1 MISAM
6 KRCTLI
12 VISLVALARPAGAL
26 PSQRDPWIELR
37 TASFTIFSNAD
48 ERKTRSFGED
58 LERLRDAL
66 DQISPGLAL
75 SSPVPTY
82 VFIFRDTVSFRPYQK
97 DYKGEPLEAGG
108 YFLSRPLA
116 SYLVISADP
125 AGEPR
130 PVLYHEFIHH
140 VMRNNYANLPLWL
153 HEGIAEYY
161 STFKVGPDEVRIG
174 LPVPEHLAW
183 LRRHN
188 LIPLTTLFAV
198 DESSPEYNESS
209 RRGGFYAES
218 WALVHYLIS
227 GNPDRRRQALE
238 YLRLAQAGASPD
250 RLLSQGL
257 TAEPAGLEREL
268 RSYVQR
274 YLFDSTRIP
283 LQGKANLAMEVRP
296 MAWPDVFYR
305 LGDLLAN
312 LDRREA
318 AAEYF
323 RAALAARADHE
334 PSLTGLG
341 QLEERAGNREA
352 SRAYYEKAARLAPDD
367 FLAQYLYAQDQ
378 LEDPGPDSLRQARA
392 ALERVV
398 KLRPDLG
405 EAWASLGY
413 SYQSEDRLPPEA
425 VQALEN
431 AHRLLPNRM
440 DVAHNL
446 AITYAR
452 TGQPA
457 KAEELIERVLV
468 PAGDAEKVESARE
481 ALLDEVQRRAE
492 ELIVD
497 DKVEEALPLLEEV
510 RTKTSRPDRRQAMA
524 SRIEEIR
531 GAVNFNTFVDRYN
544 QALELASRGDV
555 RGAAAILEPLMATT
569 TDPQQIERARSL
581 LDRLKPPKKKGKA
594 SGDG

>member
-1 MISAM
+1 M
-6 KRCTLI
+6 KRWILI
-12 VISLVALARPAGAL
+12 VIALAALARPASAL
-26 PSQRDPWIELR
+26 PQKRDPWIELR
-37 TASFTIFSNAD
+37 TASFTILSNAD
-48 ERKTRSFGED
+48 ERRTRAYGAD

-82 VFIFRDTVSFRPYQK
+82 VFVFKDTVSFRPYQK

-125 AGEPR
+125 AGEPQ

-140 VMRNNYANLPLWL
+140 VMRNNYAHLPLWL

-198 DESSPEYNESS
+198 NESSPEYNESS

-218 WALVHYLIS
+218 WVLVHYLIS

-257 TAEPAGLEREL
+257 TADPASLEREL
-268 RSYVQR
+268 RNYVQR

-283 LQGKANLAMEVRP
+283 IQGKANLAMEVRP

-312 LDRREA
+312 LDRPEA
-318 AAEYF
+318 ATEHF
-323 RAALAARADHE
+323 RAALAAQADHG

-341 QLEERAGNREA
+341 QIEEKAGNREA
-352 SRAYYEKAARLAPDD
+352 ARAYYEKAARLSPDD

-378 LEDPGPDSLRQARA
+378 LEEPGPDSLRQARA
-392 ALERVV
+392 ALNRVV

-405 EAWASLGY
+405 EAWANLGY
-413 SYQSEDRLPPEA
+413 SYQQEDQLPPEA
-425 VQALEN
+425 IQALEN
-431 AHRLLPNRM
+431 AHRLLPTRM

-446 AITYAR
+446 AIAYAR
-452 TGQPA
+452 TGRPA

-468 PAGDAEKVESARE
+468 PAGEAEKVASARE
-481 ALLDEVQRRAE
+481 ALLDELQRRAE
-492 ELIVD
+492 GLIAD
-497 DKVEEALPLLEEV
+497 DKVEEALPLLDEV
-510 RTKTSRPDRRQAMA
+510 RAKTSRPERRDEMA
-524 SRIEEIR
+524 KRIEEIR
-531 GAVNFNTFVDRYN
+531 GALNFNTFVERYN
-544 QALELASRGDV
+544 QAVELANQGDV
-555 RGAAAILEPLMATT
+555 RGAAAILEPLIATT
-569 TDPQQIERARSL
+569 QDPGQAQRARSL
-581 LDRLKPPKKKGKA
+581 LSRLQPAKKKSKGRP
-594 SGDG
+594 

>member
-1 MISAM
+1 M
-6 KRCTLI
+6 KRYILI
-12 VISLVALARPAGAL
+12 VTALMALARPAGAL

-37 TASFTIFSNAD
+37 TASFTIFSNTD
-48 ERKTRSFGED
+48 ERKTRAFGED

-97 DYKGEPLEAGG
+97 DYKGEPLAAGG
-108 YFLSRPLA
+108 YFLSRSLA
-116 SYLVISADP
+116 NYLVVSADP

-198 DESSPEYNESS
+198 DENSPEYNEAS

-218 WALVHYLIS
+218 WALMHYLIS

-238 YLRLAQAGASPD
+238 YLRLAQIGASPD

-257 TAEPAGLEREL
+257 TADPASLEREL
-268 RSYVQR
+268 RNYVQR

-283 LQGKANLAMEVRP
+283 IQGKANLAMEVRP

-312 LDRREA
+312 LDRQETA
-318 AAEYF
+318 TEHF
-323 RAALAARADHE
+323 RAALAAQVDHE

-341 QLEERAGNREA
+341 QLEEKAGNREA
-352 SRAYYEKAARLAPDD
+352 ARAYYEKAARLAPDD

-378 LEDPGPDSLRQARA
+378 LEDPGPDSLLQARA
-392 ALERVV
+392 ALNRVV

-413 SYQSEDRLPPEA
+413 SYQSEDQLPTEA
-425 VQALEN
+425 IQALEN
-431 AHRLLPNRM
+431 AHRLLPTRM

-446 AITYAR
+446 AIAYAR

-457 KAEELIERVLV
+457 KAEGLIERVLV
-468 PAGDAEKVESARE
+468 PAGEAEKVESARE

-492 ELIVD
+492 GLIAD
-497 DKVEEALPLLEEV
+497 DKVEEALPLLDEV
-510 RTKTSRPDRRQAMA
+510 RAKTSRSGRRDETAR
-524 SRIEEIR
+524 RIEEIH
-531 GAVNFNTFVDRYN
+531 GALNFNTFVERYN
-544 QALELASRGDV
+544 QAVELANRGDV
-555 RGAAAILEPLMATT
+555 RGAAAILEPLIATT
-569 TDPQQIERARSL
+569 QDPGQAERARAL
-581 LDRLKPPKKKGKA
+581 LSRLQPAKKKGK
-594 SGDG
+594 SRP